1 MGLQAHWLTN
11 VHHHSCK
18 GVILLFIQEFQTR
31 EKSYIGLRLVMI
43 FITFIHL
50 QHLENSDDWIPMKYP
65 LHTKPPTPVYASPT
79 RFCGAQ
85 AIFDDPRNVNVCT
98 VYPRVPAACIPPFR
112 WLYKQH
118 VARRRQFGVDVD
130 FATRVR
136 GPKGRLYFSLM
147 KRTALRARYVR
158 FLWDVFQTVAVFWL
172 QRCVAAR
179 VELAA

>member
-1 MGLQAHWLTN
+1 MHNLFFPILVTRSVRNKKAIRRAIVGVVQGMGLQAHWLTN

-50 QHLENSDDWIPMKYP
+50 QHFENSDDWIPMKYP

-112 WLYKQH
+112 WL
-118 VARRRQFGVDVD
+118 
-130 FATRVR
+130 
-136 GPKGRLYFSLM
+136 
-147 KRTALRARYVR
+147 
-158 FLWDVFQTVAVFWL
+158 
-172 QRCVAAR
+172 
-179 VELAA
+179 